1 MRFLCYN
8 ASCMNESLIKKLY
21 SECRLCPRKCGVDRY
36 TAAGFCGAGVFPRI
50 ARAALHMWEEPVLSA
65 AGGSGAVFFSG
76 CTLSCI
82 FCQNHKI
89 SAGGFG
95 REISIR
101 ALADTFLRLQ
111 EEGAQNID
119 LITASHYLP
128 SVIAA
133 LELVKHRLSIPVV
146 YNCGGYENIEAL
158 KLLDG
163 YIDIY
168 LPDIKYYS
176 DELAVRYSAAP
187 HYFET
192 AIGAVGEMIRQV
204 GVPVYKAASAPELA
218 RGVIIRHMVLPS
230 HRDDSIR
237 LLNAISEQLDVGSF
251 LISIMSQY
259 TPFYKALTEE
269 KYKEVSRRLTSF
281 EYDSVIREA
290 LKLGMNGFMQEKSS
304 AREEYTPSFNLEGV
318 PRL

>member
-1 MRFLCYN
+1 
-8 ASCMNESLIKKLY
+8 MNESLIKKLY

-36 TAAGFCGAGVFPRI
+36 AKAGFCGAGVFPRI

-65 AGGSGAVFFSG
+65 EGGSGAVFFSG

-133 LELVKHRLSIPVV
+133 LELIKHRLRIPVV
-146 YNCGGYENIEAL
+146 YNCGGYESIEAL

-176 DELAVRYSAAP
+176 DELAVRYSSAP

-192 AIGAVGEMIRQV
+192 AVGAVGEMIRQV
-204 GVPVYKAASAPELA
+204 GAPVYKAASAPELV

-237 LLNAISEQLDVGSF
+237 LMNAISEQLDVGSF

-259 TPFYKALTEE
+259 TPFYKALTED